1 MRGICRASAT
11 SSVPLDSGTG
21 PMKGRSF
28 STADETLAIRALA
41 AQVVA
46 QVTVARALDVV
57 SSRLAAFLNTPIA
70 LLSRDSL
77 SWRFEAHAFPEAAG
91 TRELATFRRSKTTE
105 DPVRE
110 LQEDSGHAWTA
121 IALGTLGDRDWA
133 LLLPGQ
139 SGAWADQPGFD
150 HLVETVAWS
159 LGQVAHKE
167 LADVANQFQ
176 RRLHAFN
183 RRLAREYTQEQLNSL
198 VLKTLARQV
207 RAQTG
212 ALSLYTPAEDA
223 LAIVATIGY
232 PLPVVEHLRIRPG
245 EGLIG
250 RAFSSGKAV
259 IGESA
264 RDVNRRLRYRTDSY
278 MVLPIVAGNERLGV
292 IALTDRCDGRRF
304 DSRDFASARLMVSS
318 AASAFSRQRLHER
331 LANLTELATVDPV
344 TGLFNRRYLET
355 RLEAEVE
362 RARRQGQD
370 LALLLIDID
379 DFKRVNDTRGHL
391 EGDRILRDV
400 ADLLRA
406 GVRIFDVCA
415 RYGGEE
421 FVIVMPAAS
430 TMVAQQVAERIRR
443 RVERNFTND
452 SPPVT
457 VSVGVGMLDGAA
469 TADELVDVADRA
481 LIDAKKAGKNLVWTG
496 TDKIRRL
503 R

>member
-1 MRGICRASAT
+1 MPSSDLGAT
-11 SSVPLDSGTG
+11 PT
-21 PMKGRSF
+21 PGRSPLP
-28 STADETLAIRALA
+28 ADEMQAIRTLAIQVA
-41 AQVVA
+41 AQV
-46 QVTVARALDVV
+46 TLARAIEAV
-57 SSRLAAFLNTPIA
+57 SSSLAVLLNAPIA
-70 LLSRDSL
+70 LLSKDLL
-77 SWRFEAHAFPEAAG
+77 SWRFEAHGFPEAATTG
-91 TRELATFRRSKTTE
+91 GLARFRRSETAE
-105 DPVRE
+105 DLVKQ
-110 LQEDSGHAWTA
+110 LQEDSGYAWTA

-139 SGAWADQPGFD
+139 SSVWGERPGFQQ
-150 HLVETVAWS
+150 LVENVALS
-159 LGQVAHKE
+159 LGQVANRE
-167 LADVANQFQ
+167 LADYANQFQ
-176 RRLHAFN
+176 RGLHAFN
-183 RRLAREYTQEQLNSL
+183 RRLTRECGPGQLNSL

-212 ALSLYTPAEDA
+212 ALALYLPAEDA
-223 LAIVATIGY
+223 LAIVATTGY
-232 PLPVVEHLRIRPG
+232 PLSIVEHLRIRPG

-250 RAFSSGKAV
+250 GVYKSGKAV
-259 IGESA
+259 VGDSG
-264 RDVNRRLRYRTDSY
+264 RGGGKRLRYRTDSY
-278 MVLPIVAGNERLGV
+278 MLLPIVAGNERLGV
-292 IALTDRCDGRRF
+292 IALTDRSDGRRF
-304 DSRDFASARLMVSS
+304 DARDFASARVMVSS
-318 AASAFSRQRLHER
+318 AAAAFSRQRLHER
-331 LANLTELATVDPV
+331 LEKLTELATVDPV

-430 TMVAQQVAERIRR
+430 ALVAQQVAERIRL
-443 RVERNFTND
+443 RVERNFSND
-452 SPPVT
+452 SPAVT
-457 VSVGVGMLDGAA
+457 VSVGVGMLDSAT

-481 LIDAKKAGKNLVWTG
+481 LIAAKRAGKNLVWTG
-496 TDKIRRL
+496 SDAVRRL
-503 R
+503 P

>member
-1 MRGICRASAT
+1 M
-11 SSVPLDSGTG
+11 TG
-21 PMKGRSF
+21 RQPVA
-28 STADETLAIRALA
+28 ADEVQAIRALA
-41 AQVVA
+41 IHVAA
-46 QVTVARALDVV
+46 QVTLAHAIEIV
-57 SSRLAAFLNTPIA
+57 SSRLAAFLNAPIA

-77 SWRFEAHAFPEAAG
+77 SWRFETHAFPGAAA
-91 TRELATFRRSKTTE
+91 TEELTTFRRSETTE
-105 DPVRE
+105 DPVKQ
-110 LQEDSGHAWTA
+110 LQEDSAHAWTA

-139 SGAWADQPGFD
+139 SGAWADRPGFE
-150 HLVETVAWS
+150 HLVENVAWS

-167 LADVANQFQ
+167 LADEANQFQ

-198 VLKTLARQV
+198 VLKTLACQV
-207 RAQTG
+207 RAETG
-212 ALSLYTPAEDA
+212 ALSLYFPAEDA
-223 LAIVATIGY
+223 LAIVATLGY
-232 PLPVVEHLRIRPG
+232 PLSVVEHLRIRPG
-245 EGLIG
+245 EELIG
-250 RAFSSGKAV
+250 AAFTSGKAV
-259 IGESA
+259 VGES
-264 RDVNRRLRYRTDSY
+264 RHTVNRRLRYRTDSY
-278 MVLPIVAGNERLGV
+278 MVLPIVAGDECLGV
-292 IALTDRCDGRRF
+292 IALTDRSDGRRF
-304 DSRDFASARLMVSS
+304 DSRDFASARVMVSS

-331 LANLTELATVDPV
+331 LASLTELATVDPV

-443 RVERNFTND
+443 RVERSFGSD
-452 SPPVT
+452 SPAVT
-457 VSVGVGMLDGAA
+457 VSVGVGMLDSAT

-481 LIDAKKAGKNLVWTG
+481 LIAAKKAGKNLVWTG
-496 TDKIRRL
+496 TDNIRRL